1 MASTPR
7 ASETGRPADGSS
19 SRGRCRAVALQEPAV
34 ALPKH
39 GASAR
44 GDDETV
50 SGGEPLDHL
59 RFEVAEMRLPV
70 PGEDVGN
77 RSSGLSDDQLIHVD
91 EGTVE
96 EFRQSSCD
104 LRLAAA
110 GHAEEDQ
117 IRKLQRHVL
126 QDVLRGRIG

>member
-1 MASTPR
+1 
-7 ASETGRPADGSS
+7 
-19 SRGRCRAVALQEPAV
+19 
-34 ALPKH
+34 
-39 GASAR
+39 
-44 GDDETV
+44 
-50 SGGEPLDHL
+50 
-59 RFEVAEMRLPV
+59 MRLPV
-70 PGEDVGN
+70 PGEDVRN

-117 IRKLQRHVL
+117 IRKL
-126 QDVLRGRIG
+126 

>member
-1 MASTPR
+1 
-7 ASETGRPADGSS
+7 
-19 SRGRCRAVALQEPAV
+19 
-34 ALPKH
+34 
-39 GASAR
+39 
-44 GDDETV
+44 
-50 SGGEPLDHL
+50 
-59 RFEVAEMRLPV
+59 MRLPV

-110 GHAEEDQ
+110 GHADEEYMAVN
-117 IRKLQRHVL
+117 HVSAAPFI
-126 QDVLRGRIG
+126 QSSWAARLRAISC

>member
-1 MASTPR
+1 
-7 ASETGRPADGSS
+7 
-19 SRGRCRAVALQEPAV
+19 
-34 ALPKH
+34 
-39 GASAR
+39 
-44 GDDETV
+44 
-50 SGGEPLDHL
+50 
-59 RFEVAEMRLPV
+59 MRLPV

-104 LRLAAA
+104 LRLAAD